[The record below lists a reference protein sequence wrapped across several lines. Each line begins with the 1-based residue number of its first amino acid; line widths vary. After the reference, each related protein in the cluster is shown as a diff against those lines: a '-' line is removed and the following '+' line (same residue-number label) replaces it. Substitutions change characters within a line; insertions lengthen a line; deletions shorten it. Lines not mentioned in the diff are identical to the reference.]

1 MRHKKTLALLWST
14 LFKGSSMHSMLDCNF
29 PTSNRWTILQ
39 LNRTV
44 RVFSNSTANE
54 CKMCVKDKCTLLFFV
69 ALNLSSLFIWSV
81 LLCFE
86 VVSGLKINLSKT
98 QMVPLGEDPDIDA
111 LAAILGCKVS
121 ALPMKYLRQP
131 LGARFKS
138 KAIWDSNLEKMEKR
152 LARWNKLYL
161 SMGGRITLITSTL
174 SSLPMYFLSLFA
186 MQASTANCFE
196 KQQRHF
202 LWEGL
207 GNEVKH
213 HLVNWKTVSQFQAGG
228 LGVHSLVQFNIALLG
243 KWLWRFALAR
253 ESLWSRVIA
262 IIYGCDKG
270 DWVSGM
276 PIGPQSVFMEIYT
289 KWVGVILS
297 FHSDS
302 GWEWLSHPVLV
313 WCLVWRG

>member
-1 MRHKKTLALLWST
+1 MHTLIFCGPESEQFGYL
-14 LFKGSSMHSMLDCNF
+14 
-29 PTSNRWTILQ
+29 
-39 LNRTV
+39 
-44 RVFSNSTANE
+44 
-54 CKMCVKDKCTLLFFV
+54 KC
-69 ALNLSSLFIWSV
+69 V

-98 QMVPLGEDPDIDA
+98 QMVPLGEDPDIDT

-186 MQASTANCFE
+186 MQASTANWFE

-313 WCLVWRG
+313 